1 MILEA
6 IFGDF
11 FGSMLGLGSFDEPPD
26 TVPLSIL
33 GLPEL
38 PTDESELR
46 RAFVRKVREL
56 HPDLN
61 PLDEASWAG
70 VHGDEWE
77 AVQWARS
84 VLTRKLQDAA
94 PVTGESGSVG
104 HHTICNGCP
113 ECGHAL
119 GWRTGHPAYYGGYH
133 TGAPDRVRFR
143 GYCWPCVQ
151 EVRLREVREARLRAR
166 QHRTCEACGTVFTPS
181 RADGRYCLSRC
192 RQRAYRARARL
203 AGEVQAA

>member
-1 MILEA
+1 LEA

-94 PVTGESGSVG
+94 PVTGESG
-104 HHTICNGCP
+104 
-113 ECGHAL
+113 
-119 GWRTGHPAYYGGYH
+119 
-133 TGAPDRVRFR
+133 
-143 GYCWPCVQ
+143 
-151 EVRLREVREARLRAR
+151 RLV
-166 QHRTCEACGTVFTPS
+166 TTPS
-181 RADGRYCLSRC
+181 VTVARNAAMSSDGERVTRPTTVATTPT
-192 RQRAYRARARL
+192 RRIA
-203 AGEVQAA
+203 